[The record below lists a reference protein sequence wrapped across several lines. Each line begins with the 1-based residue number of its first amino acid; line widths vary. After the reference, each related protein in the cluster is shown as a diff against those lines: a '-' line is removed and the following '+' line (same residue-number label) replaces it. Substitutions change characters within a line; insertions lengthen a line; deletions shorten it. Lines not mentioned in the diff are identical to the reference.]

1 MRCIFTFLSLLIAFS
16 LQAQNSV
23 STQNRSKITGRV
35 TDSVSKAP
43 VNYASITLYQKDNT
57 KPVNGTTTDQKGNF
71 SINGLGDG
79 DYRLTVDFIGYKPST
94 IEHIIINS
102 KTTSVFLNNILLAP
116 SQTLL
121 QSVTVT
127 GTAPVIENKIDKM
140 VYNAANDLVSQGGV
154 ATDVL
159 KKVPQV
165 TIDIDGN
172 VELQGSTGI
181 RFLINGKPSSIF
193 GNSISDALQS
203 IPASQIKS
211 IEVITIPGAKYD
223 AAGTGGIINIILKNN
238 NVQGI
243 NGSINLAA
251 GTRLENGSVNLNAKR
266 GNLGLSTF
274 FSGNS
279 QLNTTTVNG
288 TDRLSAFSDT
298 INDLNQKGKSNVNRN
313 GYRTGFSF
321 DWAINKKN
329 SLTGSIGYD
338 FFKNTST
345 NLTNQQ
351 IKIQKSAV
359 LLSDNS
365 SLLNSNNH
373 SNKNAFDMSLEYK
386 KSFKKENQELG
397 MQITSSR
404 GRNTSFYNQQQSDL
418 NTLIP
423 FSGSNSNNPG
433 KDNETEISIDY
444 THPANENLTI
454 ETGAKT
460 TINSIQSNALV
471 YTLDKATQQYKS
483 DASQSNNLDYK
494 RNVYAYYLSGTF
506 KLFDLLDIKSG
517 LRYERTTSD
526 ASYSQ
531 VGKIHLKPYNT
542 FAPSFVMSH
551 SFKNK
556 QTLKLSYTYRIE
568 RPDYGDL
575 NPFLDLSDPRNVSTG
590 NPNLKPEI
598 GNNFELGFNRAYEK
612 GANLNI
618 AIFYRHNGQDIKSF
632 STFYPSFAV
641 GDSVYKNV
649 TLATRLN
656 IGQEIQKG
664 INISGSAPFGS
675 KVNLRTNI
683 SFTDLT
689 IINKYTGG
697 PDVTGFGYRLNLNGT
712 YYIKQ
717 DLTTELFGN
726 YNSSQKNIQGNRP
739 AFFSY
744 NIAVRKQL
752 FNKKGS
758 IGLSATNPFNEY
770 TNQTTTVETGNS
782 TRVSYRE
789 VPYRSFGFILSYR
802 FGKLEFK
809 KDKEENNN
817 LPVPIE

>member
-1 MRCIFTFLSLLIAFS
+1 MRYIFTFLSLLIAFS
-16 LQAQNSV
+16 LQAQNNS
-23 STQNRSKITGRV
+23 STQNRGKISGRV
-35 TDSVSKAP
+35 IDSVSKAP
-43 VNYASITLYQKDNT
+43 VDYASIALYQKDNT

-71 SINGLGDG
+71 SISGLGDG
-79 DYRLTVDFIGYKPST
+79 DYRLTVDFIGYKRST
-94 IEHIIINS
+94 IGHIIINA
-102 KTTSVFLNNILLAP
+102 KTTNVSLNNILLA
-116 SQTLL
+116 SIQNLL

-127 GTAPVIENKIDKM
+127 GTAPVIENKIDKL
-140 VYNAANDLVSQGGV
+140 VYNAENDLVSQGGV

-172 VELQGSTGI
+172 VELQGSSAI

-193 GNSISDALQS
+193 GNSIADALQS

-211 IEVITIPGAKYD
+211 IEVITSPGAKYD

-238 NVQGI
+238 NIQGI
-243 NGSINLAA
+243 NGSINLSA

-266 GNLGLSTF
+266 GNLGLNIF

-279 QLNTTTVNG
+279 QLNTTTVNRI
-288 TDRLSAFSDT
+288 DRHSSFSDT
-298 INDLNQKGKSNVNRN
+298 INDLSQKGSSDVNRN
-313 GYRTGFSF
+313 GYRTGLSF
-321 DWAINKKN
+321 DWAANKKN

-345 NLTNQQ
+345 SQTNQQ
-351 IKIQKSAV
+351 IKVQKSAS

-373 SNKNAFDMSLEYK
+373 FKKNAFDMSLEYK

-397 MQITSSR
+397 VQITSGQ
-404 GRNTSFYNQQQSDL
+404 GRNISFYNQQQSDL
-418 NTLIP
+418 NTLVP
-423 FSGSNSNNPG
+423 FSGSNNNNPG

-444 THPANENLTI
+444 THPANKNLTI

-460 TINSIQSNALV
+460 VINSIQSNALI
-471 YTLDKATQQYKS
+471 YTLNKATQQYKP
-483 DASQSNNLDYK
+483 DPSQSNNLDYK

-506 KLFDLLDIKSG
+506 KLFNLFNIKSG

-575 NPFLDLSDPRNVSTG
+575 NPFLDLSDPRNASTG

-598 GNNFELGFNRAYEK
+598 GNNFELGFNKAYEK

-618 AIFYRHNGQDIKSF
+618 AIFYRHNGQDIKPF
-632 STFYPSFAV
+632 ATFYPSLTV

-656 IGQEIQKG
+656 IGEEIQKG
-664 INISGSAPFGS
+664 INISGSVPFGS
-675 KVNLRTNI
+675 KMTVRTNMY
-683 SFTDLT
+683 FTNQT

-697 PDVTGFGYRLNLNGT
+697 PDINGFGYRLNFNGT
-712 YYIKQ
+712 YYIRK

-739 AFFSY
+739 SFFSY

-758 IGLSATNPFNEY
+758 IGLSTTNPFNKY
-770 TNQTTTVETGNS
+770 TNQTVTITTINS
-782 TRVSYRE
+782 TRVSFRE

-802 FGKLEFK
+802 FGKLEFR

-817 LPVPIE
+817 LPLPIE